1 MAHTASN
8 PLSKLKNETMTPAIT
23 NHDFSKQVA
32 LVRAYHQRTKHRLD
46 GYAPGPDTID
56 WSAPPDPFRRFAGS
70 RKILL
75 PLCTDQLSLTF
86 DQLNQPHSAQVLNL
100 DSIGQLLQW
109 SFALAAW
116 KEYGPDRWALR
127 INPSSGNLHP
137 TEAYLIVRA
146 VNGLADGLYHY
157 GVEDHS
163 LTLRRADTPSTDAA
177 SSLYIGL
184 SNITWREA
192 WKYGERAFRY
202 CQLDTGHALGAI
214 RYALACL
221 GWTARLLQLDH
232 ATLNASLGLDRSDD
246 FAKVE
251 KEEAELLLA
260 VHLDSTALTTNQSSR
275 QLNQQASQQHNFIA
289 SDNATWY
296 GQASR
301 IDAHPM
307 YQWPVIEQVA
317 HATRATNQQV
327 TTTGLVAR
335 LTNKQTDNQTA
346 SSSRLAT
353 DVITQRRSAQ
363 RFDHKHE
370 MPAEQL
376 WQLLCSLHSGQA
388 LPFDLYQEINIQN
401 FCPPLHM
408 VLFIHRVTGLA
419 PGVYILPRSEAST
432 ALLKQT
438 LNPDF
443 VWQPIAIPN
452 APTDLNLYL
461 LQALPA
467 HFIARRL
474 SCAQAIAGDCNIAW
488 SMLAEWDNALVN
500 GPAAYRHLHW
510 EAGLLGQIL
519 YLQAE
524 NMGLRGTGIGCYFDD
539 ACHEFLGMRNEP
551 DQQAPLQAIYHFS
564 LGLPLVDQRIQ
575 SHPPYSAE
583 RMAMP
588 AGTLLES

>member
-1 MAHTASN
+1 MTSTPSN
-8 PLSKLKNETMTPAIT
+8 SEL
-23 NHDFSKQVA
+23 SKQVA

-56 WSAPPDPFRRFAGS
+56 WSSPPDPFRRFTGS
-70 RKILL
+70 KKILL
-75 PLCTDQLSLTF
+75 PISTAQLPITF
-86 DQLNQPHSAQVLNL
+86 DELDQALTPQATNL
-100 DSIGQLLQW
+100 ESIGLLLQL

-127 INPSSGNLHP
+127 VNPSSGNLHP
-137 TEAYLIVRA
+137 TEVYVIVRA
-146 VNGLADGLYHY
+146 VSGLADGLYHY

-163 LTLRRADTPSTDAA
+163 LTLRRADSPTTDT
-177 SSLYIGL
+177 SPSLYIGL

-202 CQLDTGHALGAI
+202 CQLDTGHALGAL

-221 GWTARLLQLDH
+221 GWTASILPLNH
-232 ATLNASLGLDRSDD
+232 ATLDTTLGINRVDD

-260 VHLDSTALTTNQSSR
+260 IHLDPSALNSNSISETHHFSADDK
-275 QLNQQASQQHNFIA
+275 ASWF
-289 SDNATWY
+289 
-296 GQASR
+296 GQANR
-301 IDAHPM
+301 IDAYPM
-307 YQWPVIEQVA
+307 YQWPVIEQIA
-317 HATRATNQQV
+317 QATRSTTPTALATSVV
-327 TTTGLVAR
+327 TSLTKT
-335 LTNKQTDNQTA
+335 LTNHWTA
-346 SSSRLAT
+346 ASSRLAV
-353 DVITQRRSAQ
+353 DVISQRRSAQ

-376 WQLLCSLHSGQA
+376 WQLLRSLHPEQA
-388 LPFDLYQEINIQN
+388 LPFDLNQSGQLS
-401 FCPPLHM
+401 CPPLHM
-408 VLFIHRVTGLA
+408 VLFIHRVTGIE
-419 PGVYILPRSEAST
+419 PGVYILPRSEAGT

-443 VWQPIAIPN
+443 VWQPIAIPD
-452 APTDLNLYL
+452 APADYQLYL
-461 LQALPA
+461 LQAQPA

-488 SMLAEWDNALVN
+488 SMLGEWDHALAT

-539 ACHEFLGMRNEP
+539 ACHEFLGMRSAA